1 MAVNMAQ
8 KVLSAIAENNRIAL
22 LCGSVILALGV
33 GLGSVS
39 LANGL
44 VEMKRADRE
53 VTVRGVAER
62 DVTANRASWG
72 VSYSEN
78 AYGLAEALGKV
89 DGDTR
94 LIQDFLRQQG
104 FTGQATKPG
113 SATISVTDEYIDDRP
128 TGRKIYSVSR
138 AISFTTDKVAAVAQV
153 EASKDALAQQGL
165 VVGSTWVSYEYTE
178 LETIKPEMIAE
189 ATRDA
194 RRAAEKFADD
204 SGSSVGGIRSATQG
218 YFSVSS
224 RDETG
229 GGDDEY
235 GGGSSTAST
244 PDQKVR
250 VVTTI
255 AYYLD

>member
-1 MAVNMAQ
+1 MAQ
-8 KVLSAIAENNRIAL
+8 KVLSAIAENTRIAL
-22 LCGSVILALGV
+22 VLASVILATGL
-33 GLGSVS
+33 GLGSCS

-53 VTVRGVAER
+53 VTVRGVAQR
-62 DVTANRASWG
+62 DVTANRATWQ
-72 VSYSEN
+72 VSYSES
-78 AYGLAEALGKV
+78 AYGLAEALAQV

-94 LIQDFLRQQG
+94 LIQDFLKQQG
-104 FTGQATKPG
+104 FTGATTKPS
-113 SATISVTDEYIDDRP
+113 SATISMTDEIIDERP
-128 TGRKIYSVSR
+128 TGRTIYSVSR
-138 AISFTTDKVAAVAQV
+138 SISFTTDKVAAVQQI
-153 EASKDALAQQGL
+153 EAKKDALAQQGL
-165 VVGSTWVSYEYTE
+165 VVNSTWVSYEYTE
-178 LETIKPEMIAE
+178 LEKIKPEMIAE

-224 RDETG
+224 RDEA

-235 GGGSSTAST
+235 GGGGSSTAST

>member
-1 MAVNMAQ
+1 MAQ

-22 LCGSVILALGV
+22 LCGSAILALGV
-33 GLGSVS
+33 GLGSLS

-53 VTVRGVAER
+53 VTVRGVAQR
-62 DVTANRASWG
+62 DVTANHASWG

-78 AYGLAEALGKV
+78 AYGLAEALGMV

-94 LIQDFLRQQG
+94 LIQAFLEQQG
-104 FTGQATKPG
+104 FTGEATKPG
-113 SATISVTDEYIDDRP
+113 SANITVTDEMIDDKP
-128 TGRKIYSVSR
+128 TGRTIYSVSR
-138 AISFTTDKVAAVAQV
+138 TISFATDKVAAVAQI
-153 EASKDALAQQGL
+153 EAKKDALAQQGL
-165 VVGSTWVSYEYTE
+165 VVDSTWVSYEYTE
-178 LETIKPEMIAE
+178 LDKIKPEMIAE

>member
-1 MAVNMAQ
+1 MNRAQ
-8 KVLSAIAENNRIAL
+8 RALSAIADNNRIAL
-22 LCGSVILALGV
+22 VCASVILALGV
-33 GLGSVS
+33 GLGSLS

-53 VTVRGVAER
+53 VTVRGVAQR
-62 DVTANRASWG
+62 NVTANRASWR
-72 VSYSEN
+72 VSYSES
-78 AYGLAEALGKV
+78 AYALAEALREV

-94 LIQDFLRQQG
+94 LIQAFLQQQG
-104 FTGQATKPG
+104 FTGEATKPG
-113 SATISVTDEYIDDRP
+113 SADISVTDEIIDDRP
-128 TGRKIYSVSR
+128 TGRTIYSVSR
-138 AISFTTDKVAAVAQV
+138 AISFTTDKVAGV
-153 EASKDALAQQGL
+153 EQIEAKKDALAQQGL
-165 VVGSTWVSYEYTE
+165 VVDGTGVSYEYTE
-178 LETIKPEMIAE
+178 LEKIKPEMIAE

-224 RDETG
+224 RDEAG
-229 GGDDEY
+229 GGSDEY

>member
-1 MAVNMAQ
+1 MAVNVAQ
-8 KVLSAIAENNRIAL
+8 RMLSAIAENTRIAL
-22 LCGSVILALGV
+22 VLASVILATGL
-33 GLGSVS
+33 GLGSCS

-53 VTVRGVAER
+53 VTVRGVAQR
-62 DVTANRASWG
+62 DVTANRATWQ
-72 VSYSEN
+72 VSYSES
-78 AYGLAEALGKV
+78 AYALPEALAEV
-89 DGDTR
+89 DDDTR
-94 LIQDFLRQQG
+94 LIQDFLKQQG
-104 FTGQATKPG
+104 FTGEATKPS
-113 SATISVTDEYIDDRP
+113 SATISMTDEIIDERP
-128 TGRKIYSVSR
+128 TGRTIYSVSR
-138 AISFTTDKVAAVAQV
+138 SISFTTDKVAAVQQV
-153 EASKDALAQQGL
+153 EAKKDALAQQGL
-165 VVGSTWVSYEYTE
+165 VVNSTWVSYEYTE
-178 LETIKPEMIAE
+178 LDKIKPEMIAE

-224 RDETG
+224 RDES

>member
-1 MAVNMAQ
+1 MAQ
-8 KVLSAIAENNRIAL
+8 RGLSAIAENNRIAL
-22 LCGSVILALGV
+22 VLASVILATGL
-33 GLGSVS
+33 GLGSCS

-62 DVTANRASWG
+62 DVTANRATWG
-72 VSYSEN
+72 VSYSES
-78 AYGLAEALGKV
+78 AYGLAEALGQV

-94 LIQDFLRQQG
+94 LIQAFLRQQG
-104 FTGQATKPG
+104 FTGEAIQPG
-113 SATISVTDEYIDDRP
+113 SANISETNEIIDERP
-128 TGRKIYSVSR
+128 TGRTIYSVSR
-138 AISFTTDKVAAVAQV
+138 TISFTTDKVARV
-153 EASKDALAQQGL
+153 EQIEAKKDALAQQGL
-165 VVGSTWVSYEYTE
+165 VVDSTWVSYEYTE

-194 RRAAEKFADD
+194 RGAAEKFADD

-224 RDETG
+224 RQEAAG
-229 GGDDEY
+229 GYDEY

>member
-1 MAVNMAQ
+1 MNMAQ
-8 KVLSAIAENNRIAL
+8 RTLSAIAENNRVAL
-22 LCGSVILALGV
+22 LCGTAIVALGM
-33 GLGSVS
+33 GLSS
-39 LANGL
+39 LALANGL

-62 DVTANRASWG
+62 DVTANRATWR

-78 AYGLAEALGKV
+78 AYALAEALGKV
-89 DGDTR
+89 DADTR
-94 LIQDFLRQQG
+94 LIQAFLQEQG
-104 FTGQATKPG
+104 FTGAMIKPG
-113 SATISVTDEYIDDRP
+113 SANISVSDEIIDDRP
-128 TGRKIYSVSR
+128 TGRKIYSVGR
-138 AISFTTDKVAAVAQV
+138 AIAFTTNKVAGV
-153 EASKDALAQQGL
+153 EQIEAKKDALAQQGL
-165 VVGSTWVSYEYTE
+165 VVDGTGVSYEYTE
-178 LETIKPEMIAE
+178 LETIKPAMIAE

-194 RRAAEKFADD
+194 RGAAEKFADD

-224 RDETG
+224 RNEA
-229 GGDDEY
+229 GDGYDEY